1 MEELLRDLVATC
13 ERHGVNVLL
22 DSGMLELTS
31 EGELI
36 FRCRDL
42 NRMRDIHFDAMRLQD
57 EIDLMR
63 WGHRCYL

>member
-13 ERHGVNVLL
+13 ERHGMNVLL
-22 DSGMLELTS
+22 DSDMLELTS

-42 NRMRDIHFDAMRLQD
+42 NMMREEHFDAMRLYD
-57 EIDLMR
+57 EMEMMR
-63 WGHRCYL
+63 YGHWRG